1 MFFFL
6 FKLREATTRVEELET
21 ANKHLETRLGKL
33 KTAKS
38 NLLKDLWSQPAHHSF
53 PYQRTTFLEWNKWI
67 AEGDC
72 YSVVYNSAALIFRGH
87 EWVSGTGR
95 RKIFYLNMENFSTRR
110 WTTIPAPSVSYL
122 VHESKKTFGSA
133 VSASFLNLIYHGAG
147 TVVHLLLLKGSMLCH
162 KIILVV
168 KSNKIAQL
176 SIVQKAIVIS
186 IQKYVSHQPKWLVL
200 K

>member
-1 MFFFL
+1 MARLYPLQFRGKMFFFL

-110 WTTIPAPSVSYL
+110 WTTIPAPSVSYS
-122 VHESKKTFGSA
+122 VHEVKKICS
-133 VSASFLNLIYHGAG
+133 SC
-147 TVVHLLLLKGSMLCH
+147 KC
-162 KIILVV
+162 II
-168 KSNKIAQL
+168 S
-176 SIVQKAIVIS
+176 
-186 IQKYVSHQPKWLVL
+186 
-200 K
+200 